1 MPVALTI
8 AECFQRFD
16 AKASWRAARRY
27 WLALLLIGVS
37 PLFMHPIL
45 SAPPAHRRLPAWKR
59 PVIENLLLPGP
70 SSLQHPSPLRPKFEP
85 YATRSGVQ
93 LTYTA
98 RTRFNAPIPCT
109 PNPAPNLRLRV
120 AVRIASGFTV
130 DDSGEMQ
137 FWPANRPEFGA
148 AIAELGIATNGHG
161 CEAASRHT
169 ALRARRR

>member
-1 MPVALTI
+1 M
-8 AECFQRFD
+8 
-16 AKASWRAARRY
+16 
-27 WLALLLIGVS
+27 
-37 PLFMHPIL
+37 
-45 SAPPAHRRLPAWKR
+45 
-59 PVIENLLLPGP
+59 
-70 SSLQHPSPLRPKFEP
+70 
-85 YATRSGVQ
+85 Q